1 MKIIN
6 KMSNF
11 FFYSELKVLSLLKK
25 RIKNEGLKLLFPF
38 IDTFYYNLR
47 RKGFSF
53 CKKAKNKKNIWG
65 TTKNAVTVGIG
76 I

>member
-1 MKIIN
+1 
-6 KMSNF
+6 MSNF

-47 RKGFSF
+47 RKVLQKS
-53 CKKAKNKKNIWG
+53 KK
-65 TTKNAVTVGIG
+65 
-76 I
+76 